1 MGQGAPRSGG
11 KRCGQL
17 TSRRQ
22 TTIAELEDWEKSG
35 AVWRA
40 IELSDDH
47 AVIDLCTCTGELM
60 ERVESDDQDLI
71 AFVRAHPDE

>member
-1 MGQGAPRSGG
+1 
-11 KRCGQL
+11 L

-40 IELSDDH
+40 VELADDH

-60 ERVESDDQDLI
+60 ERVESEDRDLI
-71 AFVRAHPDE
+71 TFVRAHPDD